1 MKRRAKMCMD
11 ADDKGES
18 MTDIRKRTWA
28 EIHLGRLAQNC
39 DLIRGG
45 LPTGCRFMG
54 IVKADA
60 YGHGAVPVAKRLEAL
75 GADYLAVSCF
85 DEAMELRAAGIGAP
99 ILILGITPPELT
111 YELVEQNL
119 TQTVG
124 DMETAREMAR
134 LLNSAGRKL
143 RIHVKL
149 DSGMGR
155 LGFIAGREETPGELA
170 ELLAMACFEAEGVF
184 THFAVSDVPGD
195 PFTKEQFAVFTDTVD
210 AVEKETGHCFAI
222 RHCANSGAVINYRE
236 LSCDMIRPG
245 ILAYGVLPG
254 PGEFPGLAPVMELKT
269 RVSAVTEHKKG
280 DSVSYGRTFI
290 APRDMRL
297 AVLPIGY
304 ADGLHRSLS
313 DRMEVLI
320 GGQRAKQV
328 GRICMDMCMVDVTD
342 LPGVAA
348 GDEVTIFGVGLPVEE
363 QAEKAG
369 TIPYELICAV
379 SKRVPRVYV
388 D

>member
-1 MKRRAKMCMD
+1 MG

-28 EIHLGRLAQNC
+28 EIHLGRLAHNC
-39 DLIRGG
+39 EKIRAG
-45 LPTGCRFMG
+45 LPAGCRFMG

-60 YGHGAVPVAKRLEAL
+60 YGHGAVPVAKRMEAL

-85 DEAMELRAAGIGAP
+85 DEAMELRTAGISAP

-111 YELVEQNL
+111 HELVEQDL

-124 DMETAREMAR
+124 DLETAVEMER
-134 LLNSAGRKL
+134 LLRGGDKKL

-155 LGFIAGREETPGELA
+155 LGFIAAQEETRA
-170 ELLAMACFEAEGVF
+170 ELKKLLTMDCFEAEGIF
-184 THFAVSDVPGD
+184 THFAVADD
-195 PFTKEQFAVFTDTVD
+195 PADAFTAEQFALFTETVDTV
-210 AVEKETGHCFAI
+210 EKDTGHRFAI
-222 RHCANSGAVINYRE
+222 RHCANSGAVINYKE
-236 LSCDMIRPG
+236 LSGDMIRPG
-245 ILAYGVLPG
+245 ILSYGVLPG
-254 PGEFPGLAPVMELKT
+254 PGEFAGLAPVMELKT
-269 RVSAVTEHKKG
+269 RVSAVTRHKKG

-320 GGQRAKQV
+320 GGSRAKQV

-342 LPGVAA
+342 LPDVAP
-348 GDEVTIFGVGLPVEE
+348 GDEVTIFGMGLPVEE